1 MPGVSINHGGAWVS
15 FVTPQRARHSSNK
28 YFLKSEANKSKRG
41 KNFLIS
47 TTLVTWDLLTFT
59 VLTFLN
65 SAQNELPSVRL
76 PTPSRG
82 TNTHWPKNKK
92 DRYNRRRQTQHDTG
106 TTCSFLHA
114 FRGIASPELPS
125 ATPVSAAPPRRHR
138 RPAGGASTHSGTK
151 NSRGF
156 EVKRGN
162 VLISTRECGQTEEEK
177 MKLKLLIVHLINFFF
192 FFSRF

>member
-1 MPGVSINHGGAWVS
+1 MEGHECLSWHHKGQDTLRTNTFWRV
-15 FVTPQRARHSSNK
+15 
-28 YFLKSEANKSKRG
+28 KRTKVKG
-41 KNFLIS
+41 YNFLIS
-47 TTLVTWDLLTFT
+47 TTFVTWDLLTFT

-114 FRGIASPELPS
+114 LRGIASPELPS
-125 ATPVSAAPPRRHR
+125 APVSAAPRRRPLARRHR

-162 VLISTRECGQTEEEK
+162 ILISTRECGQTEEEK

-192 FFSRF
+192 FSRF